1 MPDLYRDL
9 EGIEKEEQAS
19 AEKTDQGGIAGRL
32 DQFLSSLMLS
42 LRWQMGLRAWGDPCA
57 YERSPSE
64 DGSAQP
70 ATEHWSAAPTQWV
83 GTTAEWS

>member
-1 MPDLYRDL
+1 MRGTISHGHPWEVMPDLYRDL

-42 LRWQMGLRAWGDPCA
+42 LR
-57 YERSPSE
+57 
-64 DGSAQP
+64 
-70 ATEHWSAAPTQWV
+70 
-83 GTTAEWS
+83 